1 MGDWKVWVAV
11 WLGSGLGGLFRHA
24 LTETVTRLTE
34 GGFPAGTLV
43 VNVAGSAAIGAV
55 AAAVAGGGWSPV
67 GRHAAMTGLLGGF
80 TTFSTFSVQTM
91 ALLQQGRWNA
101 ALANMVLS
109 VGLSLAGCWAGYA
122 ASQHLIR

>member
-1 MGDWKVWVAV
+1 MWVAV
-11 WLGSGLGGLFRHA
+11 WLGSGLGGVFRHA
-24 LTETVTRLTE
+24 LTETVTRLSE
-34 GGFPAGTLV
+34 VGFPVGTLI

-55 AAAVAGGGWSPV
+55 AAAVSAGSWTPV

-91 ALLQQGRWNA
+91 ALLQQGRWGA

-109 VGLSLAGCWAGYA
+109 VGLSLAGCWAGYLG
-122 ASQHLIR
+122 SLQLLR